1 MNLLLFTFIGLFA
14 NLFVEGRL
22 GLNVDY
28 SVFRHSERESYLE
41 IFYSLQKSKF
51 LYEFKNGRYNI
62 SAYLR
67 LDVINIE
74 KDSTLIRK
82 GWKVETSFD
91 DTSKVAGEDIV
102 DVLRFYVPSGKY
114 RIIMRALDLHN
125 TQNYDS
131 VSFDVNVPVFDSKDK
146 LMISS
151 LEFCYSI
158 SKSTDTTD
166 VFYKNSYRV
175 VPNPTALYG
184 LNVPVLY
191 YYFELYNVLSG
202 VKGEQFH
209 INISV
214 LDNNQ
219 NKVPD
224 IRERKFVRNKVY
236 NSVVEVGTVN
246 VNMLPT
252 GIYYLDV
259 VISEV
264 DGSILAENRRKFF
277 IYNPSVAPRID
288 TSSITAELLGI
299 DEKSLDDEFSKA
311 VYISTQEEASIY
323 SQLKG
328 VDAKRRFLGAFWA
341 RRGGVEFRKKY
352 LERVEQANVKFATRL
367 TPGWRTDRGRVYI
380 IYGPPDEVE
389 RYPYSENMKPYEIW
403 HYYNLQGGVIFVF
416 GDRTGFGSY
425 ELLHSTLVGEIKNE
439 EWMYLLMQR

>member
-1 MNLLLFTFIGLFA
+1 MKAVIIAFLNFLLTFLTDGK
-14 NLFVEGRL
+14 L

-28 SVFRHSERESYLE
+28 SVFRHSESQSYLE
-41 IFYSLQKSKF
+41 IFYSLQKSK
-51 LYEFKNGRYNI
+51 LSYNYKDGKYNI
-62 SAYLR
+62 SVFLR
-67 LDVINIE
+67 LDVINLD
-74 KDSTLIRK
+74 KDSALIRK
-82 GWKVETSFD
+82 GWKIETGFQ
-91 DTSKVAGEDIV
+91 DTSGIAGEDIV
-102 DVLRFYVPSGKY
+102 DILRFYTPEGRY
-114 RIIMRALDLHN
+114 RVIMRAIDLYN

-131 VSFDVNVPVFDSKDK
+131 VSFDVNVPVFGIKDK

-151 LEFCYSI
+151 LELCYSI
-158 SKSTDTTD
+158 NKSTDTAD
-166 VFYKNSYRV
+166 VFYKNSYKV

-202 VKGEQFH
+202 VKGDGYQ
-209 INISV
+209 INVNV

-219 NKVPD
+219 NKVP
-224 IRERKFVRNKVY
+224 EVKEKKFIRNKLY

-259 VISEV
+259 VVSEL
-264 DGSILAENRRKFF
+264 DGSLLAESRRKFF
-277 IYNPSVAPRID
+277 IYNPSVPPKVD
-288 TSSITAELLGI
+288 TSLIMSELIGI
-299 DEKSLDDEFSKA
+299 DEKDLDEEFSKA
-311 VYISTQEEASIY
+311 VYISTQEEKNMY
-323 SQLKG
+323 SKLMG
-328 VDAKRRFLGAFWA
+328 VEAKRRFIGLFWA
-341 RRGGVEFRKKY
+341 RRGGIEFRKKY
-352 LERVEQANVKFATRL
+352 LDRVEQANEKFTTRFL
-367 TPGWRTDRGRVYI
+367 PGWRTDRGRVYI

-439 EWMYLLMQR
+439 QWMYLLMQR

>member
-1 MNLLLFTFIGLFA
+1 MKILAIALV
-14 NLFVEGRL
+14 NLFVSFFEGKL

-28 SVFRHSERESYLE
+28 SVFRHTETQSYLE
-41 IFYSLQKSKF
+41 IFYSLQKSRF
-51 LYEFKNGRYNI
+51 SPEFRDGKYNI

-67 LDVINIE
+67 LDVINVA
-74 KDSTLIRK
+74 KDSILIRK
-82 GWKVETSFD
+82 GWKVETSFE
-91 DTSKVAGEDIV
+91 DTSRIAGEDIV
-102 DVLRFYVPSGKY
+102 DVLRFYVPSGRY
-114 RIIMRALDLHN
+114 RVIMRAIDLHN

-131 VSFDVNVPVFDSKDK
+131 VSFDVNVPVFGKDK

-158 SKSTDTTD
+158 NKSTDTAD

-184 LNVPVLY
+184 SNVPVLY
-191 YYFELYNVLSG
+191 YYFEIYNILSG
-202 VKGEQFH
+202 VKGEQYYLS
-209 INISV
+209 ISI

-224 IRERKFVRNKVY
+224 IRERRFVRNKVY
-236 NSVVEVGTVN
+236 NSVVEVGTIN
-246 VNMLPT
+246 VNTLPT

-259 VISEV
+259 VVSEI
-264 DGSILAENRRKFF
+264 DGMILAENRRKFF
-277 IYNPSVAPRID
+277 VYNPDVAPRVD
-288 TSSITAELLGI
+288 TSSIMFELSGI

-311 VYISTQEEASIY
+311 VYISTREETNIY

-328 VDAKRRFLGAFWA
+328 VEAKRRFLGAFWA

-352 LERVEQANVKFATRL
+352 LERIEQANQKFTTRFS
-367 TPGWRTDRGRVYI
+367 PGWRTDRGRVYI
-380 IYGPPDEVE
+380 VYGAPDEVE

>member
-1 MNLLLFTFIGLFA
+1 
-14 NLFVEGRL
+14 
-22 GLNVDY
+22 
-28 SVFRHSERESYLE
+28 
-41 IFYSLQKSKF
+41 
-51 LYEFKNGRYNI
+51 
-62 SAYLR
+62 
-67 LDVINIE
+67 
-74 KDSTLIRK
+74 
-82 GWKVETSFD
+82 
-91 DTSKVAGEDIV
+91 
-102 DVLRFYVPSGKY
+102 
-114 RIIMRALDLHN
+114 
-125 TQNYDS
+125 
-131 VSFDVNVPVFDSKDK
+131 
-146 LMISS
+146 
-151 LEFCYSI
+151 
-158 SKSTDTTD
+158 
-166 VFYKNSYRV
+166 
-175 VPNPTALYG
+175 
-184 LNVPVLY
+184 
-191 YYFELYNVLSG
+191 
-202 VKGEQFH
+202 
-209 INISV
+209 
-214 LDNNQ
+214 
-219 NKVPD
+219 VPD

-389 RYPYSENMKPYEIW
+389 RYPYYENMKPYEIW

>member
-82 GWKVETSFD
+82 GWKVETSFE

-352 LERVEQANVKFATRL
+352 LERVEQANV
-367 TPGWRTDRGRVYI
+367 
-380 IYGPPDEVE
+380 
-389 RYPYSENMKPYEIW
+389 
-403 HYYNLQGGVIFVF
+403 
-416 GDRTGFGSY
+416 
-425 ELLHSTLVGEIKNE
+425 
-439 EWMYLLMQR
+439 

>member
-1 MNLLLFTFIGLFA
+1 MKAVIIAFLNFLLTFLTDGK
-14 NLFVEGRL
+14 L

-28 SVFRHSERESYLE
+28 SVFRHSESQSYLE
-41 IFYSLQKSKF
+41 IFYSLQKSK
-51 LYEFKNGRYNI
+51 LSYNYKDGKYNI
-62 SAYLR
+62 SVFLR
-67 LDVINIE
+67 LDVINLD
-74 KDSTLIRK
+74 KDSALIRK
-82 GWKVETSFD
+82 GWKIETGFQ
-91 DTSKVAGEDIV
+91 DTSGIAGEDIV
-102 DVLRFYVPSGKY
+102 DILRFYTPEGRY
-114 RIIMRALDLHN
+114 RVIMRAIDLYN

-131 VSFDVNVPVFDSKDK
+131 VSFDVNVPVFGIKDK

-151 LEFCYSI
+151 LELCYSI
-158 SKSTDTTD
+158 NKSTDTAD
-166 VFYKNSYRV
+166 VFYKNSYKV

-202 VKGEQFH
+202 VKGDGYQ
-209 INISV
+209 INVNV

-219 NKVPD
+219 NKVP
-224 IRERKFVRNKVY
+224 EVKEKKFIRNKLY

-259 VISEV
+259 VVSEL
-264 DGSILAENRRKFF
+264 DGSLLAESRRKFF
-277 IYNPSVAPRID
+277 IYNPSVPPKVD
-288 TSSITAELLGI
+288 TSLIMSELIGI
-299 DEKSLDDEFSKA
+299 DEKDLDEEFSKA
-311 VYISTQEEASIY
+311 VYISTQEEKNMY
-323 SQLKG
+323 SKLRG
-328 VDAKRRFLGAFWA
+328 VEAKRRFIGLFWA
-341 RRGGVEFRKKY
+341 RRGGIEFRKKY
-352 LERVEQANVKFATRL
+352 LDRVEQANEKFTTRFL
-367 TPGWRTDRGRVYI
+367 PGWRTDRGRVYI

-439 EWMYLLMQR
+439 QWMYLLMQR